1 MSNSEFDK
9 DYKELK
15 KQLKNLALVSVL
27 RLLYSF
33 WLDCPTK
40 TKWAIGRWWVI
51 WSIIVLLDNPTTNY
65 LAVPFFLWGFRKP
78 IVINNSGNSIPS
90 IFQGLKELFSFKSYT
105 SIIWVA
111 LIVLMLIMFITQA
124 LGIA

>member
-40 TKWAIGRWWVI
+40 TKWAIRRWWFVFALLVFFSINVAVLTI
-51 WSIIVLLDNPTTNY
+51 WTLV
-65 LAVPFFLWGFRKP
+65 GFAKP

-111 LIVLMLIMFITQA
+111 LIILMLIMFITQA